1 MYIIKRPI
9 NQTGVESG
17 GGGDASI
24 EISMGCAFFKYKKK
38 FNSKIRISVKIIII
52 INMKRY

>member
-24 EISMGCAFFKYKKK
+24 EISMGCAFFKYKK
-38 FNSKIRISVKIIII
+38 NSIPKSE
-52 INMKRY
+52 